1 MRNSDH
7 FELRVRSY
15 FLGLGSTEEL
25 DETEEMCLSSS
36 DYADLIYDVE
46 ARLISDYAQDR
57 LTALEKQAFEGNY
70 LVIPERIEQVAISRA
85 AGKRPIVAEA
95 PRLGIAFW
103 RFRMGWRRRVS
114 EWAGANVP
122 LLFAT
127 AGVAIAVLAA
137 LNINLFFRWREQAA
151 LLEVAESE
159 VRQLRTTLPPKVGI
173 SDMLL
178 RLGPASENVTPP
190 REVRIFS
197 TPILRFE
204 ETTLAAGMRKSI
216 MFRLP
221 GSIADRLELPLE
233 VPSVDEGSLIDL
245 KLTVAGKAIWS
256 ADGIVATKSD
266 GSAVSGSSVSNADKL
281 DVGASVVVRDV
292 GNFLRLDLSLP
303 TSAIREHYGQPLDL
317 DIMER
322 GHAQLASFRIVFNR
336 EVSRQ

>member
-25 DETEEMCLSSS
+25 DETEEICFSSS
-36 DYADLIYDVE
+36 DYADLISDVE

-57 LTALEKQAFEGNY
+57 LTALEKRAFEGNY
-70 LVIPERIEQVAISRA
+70 LVIPERLEQVAIARA
-85 AGKRPIVAEA
+85 AGKRPIVAQA

-114 EWAGANVP
+114 EWVGAHTP

-127 AGVAIAVLAA
+127 AGVAIAVMAA
-137 LNINLFFRWREQAA
+137 LNISLFFRWREQTAQ
-151 LLEVAESE
+151 LEFADSE
-159 VRQLRTTLPPKVGI
+159 VRELRRTLTPKVGTGDI
-173 SDMLL
+173 EFLK
-178 RLGPASENVTPP
+178 RLSGKTTPLH
-190 REVRIFS
+190 EVRILS

-204 ETTLAAGMRKSI
+204 ETTLSAGMRKSV

-221 GSIADRLELPLE
+221 GSIPDRLELPLE
-233 VPSVDEGSLIDL
+233 VPSVDEGSLIDVR
-245 KLTVAGKAIWS
+245 LTVAGKAIWS
-256 ADGIVATKSD
+256 ADGIVTTKSN
-266 GSAVSGSSVSNADKL
+266 GIAVSGSSVSIEDKL
-281 DVGASVVVRDV
+281 GVGASVVVRDV
-292 GNFLRLDLSLP
+292 GDFLKLDLRLP
-303 TSAIREHYGQPLDL
+303 TNAIREHFGQPLDL